1 MVLAVFSKVVWEAR
15 GHELADLGAPDQ
27 AGAKKRRSTRIV
39 QAIPISVSGTD
50 ALGQPF
56 KERTSTVMVNCHG
69 CKYQSKHY
77 VPKYS
82 LVVLEIPRSDASTPH
97 IVSAR
102 VIWVQRPRTLREL
115 FQIGVEFD
123 ASGNVWGIAFPPED
137 WGVEPA
143 KQSGGAGGPQ
153 NAPPPAQAG
162 ARETRLEVV
171 PPPTASP
178 SGNAGP
184 APLATPG
191 GTRDASA
198 YMPFSGRPYMADASI
213 GGSSSG
219 KGFTGAS
226 SIEQR
231 GKSVIPLPVAPDGP
245 AKSPENSESTNKA
258 GDGASGA
265 AGGATR
271 SSASE
276 SHAYMAEDLKGSQ
289 GGAPQGPREGEAAQ
303 GRPLGQHTPP
313 VVVPGEVAKE
323 IDRLVSEARY
333 SLHQVARHEGR
344 AAVIEEMEATRA
356 KVDAHLKEAVEQ
368 ALASSVSRVSEQAL
382 QMVIQDSAFKAAAI
396 IQDVRTATQNTAAEL
411 EAQLKQS
418 LQAAMEESATRAAEQ
433 AVAQATEKRITQEFH
448 RNVESALSDL
458 LGSRPELPEA
468 LASDDAARARAE
480 QIRKD
485 IEEASERA
493 RVEQQAALE
502 RVSREAGERLQNEVQ
517 SALGEASRA
526 LNEQVTQVSQA
537 AAKEAAS
544 AVEQSVQN
552 SLEEASA
559 KAREAAEAIRSGAA
573 QDQARA
579 AEQQAQFQQ
588 AAEEAARQARQA
600 AELAASQTRQAAEAA
615 LDQTRKAAD
624 AAAEQTRQASEAAL
638 ADTRR
643 QIEEMGSARAAEL
656 AREADRL
663 VSERAAHLEP
673 ALQESA
679 KKIFS
684 RLSNEAQQQLAPH
697 VESAQ
702 RLAASLA
709 QLRAETEQAQQALEQ
724 RLRETADATLQNSGE
739 AMRRLANEL
748 TAAREQAEAPQRSLQ
763 QSLQEATEGA
773 LRGAHER
780 FARQNEEYSAKL
792 DATLR
797 ETIQKAEEQ
806 WTERSTAAQ
815 HSTFESLLKASDWYS
830 KKAQTQMQA
839 SLEKA
844 VENSG
849 EAINQKAAEASR
861 KVASEL
867 DHYSRSYVQHA
878 QRQIDEAAG
887 EIAARQQK
895 GLRDVAEAS
904 TAALREDSHR
914 MASNVLS
921 EMQDAASESKRQIML
936 ELSKSSEASLAQ
948 FQDALDK
955 NVAKG
960 LVNAGGALEAQLAP
974 LMEAWKAQRE
984 EEKKAWME
992 QLKGTSD
999 DSIEAYKARLENA
1012 SNSWLLASATS
1023 LGRHSQAVIDALAAT
1038 AEQRLRDTCA
1048 QILGNMGDAIRQRL
1062 MGLSTDLAPGPGT
1075 GVPGTERKEEER
1087 KE

>member
-1 MVLAVFSKVVWEAR
+1 MLAVFSKVVWEAR

-77 VPKYS
+77 VPKHS

-123 ASGNVWGIAFPPED
+123 ASGNLWGIAFPPED

-143 KQSGGAGGPQ
+143 KQSGGSGGPQ
-153 NAPPPAQAG
+153 NAPPPVQAG

-171 PPPTASP
+171 SPPTASP

-198 YMPFSGRPYMADASI
+198 YMPFSGRPYIADAS
-213 GGSSSG
+213 SSTG

-245 AKSPENSESTNKA
+245 RKTAENSESGNKS
-258 GDGASGA
+258 GDSASGA

-271 SSASE
+271 SGASE

-289 GGAPQGPREGEAAQ
+289 GGPQGAGGREGAREGEAAPA
-303 GRPLGQHTPP
+303 RPLGQHTPP

-468 LASDDAARARAE
+468 LVSDDAARARAE

-485 IEEASERA
+485 IEEAGERA

-502 RVSREAGERLQNEVQ
+502 RVSREAGERLQSEVQ

-526 LNEQVTQVSQA
+526 LSEQVAQASQA

-544 AVEQSVQN
+544 AVEQSVQS

-679 KKIFS
+679 QKIFS

-702 RLAASLA
+702 RLAESLA

-724 RLRETADATLQNSGE
+724 RLRETAESTLQNSGE
-739 AMRRLANEL
+739 TMRRLANEL
-748 TAAREQAEAPQRSLQ
+748 TAAREQAEAAQRSLQ

-773 LRGAHER
+773 MRGAHER

-797 ETIQKAEEQ
+797 ATVEKAEEQ

-815 HSTFESLLKASDWYS
+815 HSTFEALLKASDWYS

-849 EAINQKAAEASR
+849 KRSIRRPRKRRERPRRSWIITAGVMYSTRRSR
-861 KVASEL
+861 L
-867 DHYSRSYVQHA
+867 MR
-878 QRQIDEAAG
+878 R
-887 EIAARQQK
+887 
-895 GLRDVAEAS
+895 
-904 TAALREDSHR
+904 RE
-914 MASNVLS
+914 
-921 EMQDAASESKRQIML
+921 
-936 ELSKSSEASLAQ
+936 
-948 FQDALDK
+948 
-955 NVAKG
+955 
-960 LVNAGGALEAQLAP
+960 
-974 LMEAWKAQRE
+974 
-984 EEKKAWME
+984 
-992 QLKGTSD
+992 
-999 DSIEAYKARLENA
+999 
-1012 SNSWLLASATS
+1012 
-1023 LGRHSQAVIDALAAT
+1023 
-1038 AEQRLRDTCA
+1038 RLRRGSRRD
-1048 QILGNMGDAIRQRL
+1048 
-1062 MGLSTDLAPGPGT
+1062 
-1075 GVPGTERKEEER
+1075 
-1087 KE
+1087 